1 MWCIEVASPV
11 TIFLLCHHKRKKVY
25 ISLFGKCFFEFI
37 EYGLSCRHSMPIT
50 INIEIADSVLTAN
63 DNKVIK
69 ELGHALGI
77 DDPVNM
83 PLQDLEDALVAWI
96 KRKVEAERNRGGE
109 QLLASERTS
118 IPLFP

>member
-1 MWCIEVASPV
+1 
-11 TIFLLCHHKRKKVY
+11 
-25 ISLFGKCFFEFI
+25 
-37 EYGLSCRHSMPIT
+37 MPIT